1 MHKSHKLYF
10 LNCCVQAPGLFHAPG
25 CGLEHRK
32 PWKTDESV
40 DGSRGQDSDT
50 PINRGAFKI
59 LSAGNASGQLDEVT
73 PFIVSYGRLAGTL
86 KG

>member
-10 LNCCVQAPGLFHAPG
+10 LNCCVRAPGLFHAPG
-25 CGLEHRK
+25 CGLEHRG

-40 DGSRGQDSDT
+40 EGSMGQGSDA
-50 PINRGAFKI
+50 PMSRGAFKI
-59 LSAGNASGQLDEVT
+59 LSAGKVSGQLDEET
-73 PFIVSYGRLAGTL
+73 PFIVSYGRPAGTL